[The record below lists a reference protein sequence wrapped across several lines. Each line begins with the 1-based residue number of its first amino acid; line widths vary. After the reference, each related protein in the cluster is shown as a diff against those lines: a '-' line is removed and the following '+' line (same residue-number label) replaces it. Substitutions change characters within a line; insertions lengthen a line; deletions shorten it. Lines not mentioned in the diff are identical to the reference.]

1 MVAATLAVL
10 GCSAQQGP
18 DPQGADSSDPRLVAR
33 GETLYQQHCASC
45 HGANLEGQPNWRH
58 RQPDGTLLAP
68 PHDAS
73 GHTWHHPDDMLFE
86 ITKWGTDAVVPGPN
100 KSNMPGFSETL
111 GDEDVWAVLAYIKS
125 RWPQELRDAQPPGRG
140 GETAGSSP

>member
-1 MVAATLAVL
+1 
-10 GCSAQQGP
+10 
-18 DPQGADSSDPRLVAR
+18 
-33 GETLYQQHCASC
+33 
-45 HGANLEGQPNWRH
+45 
-58 RQPDGTLLAP
+58 LAP

-125 RWPQELRDAQPPGRG
+125 RWPQELRDAQPPSRV